1 MTRKRLAT
9 LTFSLLCAAALD
21 ARAAVVELT
30 LYDGTDPGGALFG
43 QPGQTVGWGF
53 RLVNNSAL
61 YWLLVNSTDYA
72 RAAGASNIGSYTDI
86 YAANAVAGIAPNGG
100 SFLSYYSP
108 TPGTAGLG
116 SYRIG
121 DLIPVGSTTW
131 GTIELTYDLWDG
143 DPYGVGDPTVVDS
156 STVTAD
162 TGSVRKKSVRNAKE
176 RRNGGRREVGGGW
189 VANRVLV
196 WPTPGRGQSGASRR
210 RTTDERGM
218 RVGEQRWPLR
228 LLRSASRSPRLIIS

>member
-21 ARAAVVELT
+21 ARAALVELV
-30 LYDGTDPGGALFG
+30 LYDGADPGGALLG

-53 RLVNNSAL
+53 RLVNNSNL

-72 RAAGASNIGSYTDI
+72 LASGASNIGSYADI

-100 SFLSYYSP
+100 YFQSYYSP

-121 DLIPVGSTTW
+121 DLIPVGSMTW
-131 GTIELTYDLWDG
+131 GTIELTYGFWDG
-143 DPYGVGDPTVVDS
+143 DPNDGGEATGDGG
-156 STVTAD
+156 TVTAD
-162 TGSVRKKSVRNAKE
+162 ASVTAIAAAPVPPTLAL
-176 RRNGGRREVGGGW
+176 
-189 VANRVLV
+189 VALGLLGLR
-196 WPTPGRGQSGASRR
+196 RR
-210 RTTDERGM
+210 RT
-218 RVGEQRWPLR
+218 VG
-228 LLRSASRSPRLIIS
+228 

>member
-30 LYDGTDPGGALFG
+30 LYDGTDPGGALLG

-72 RAAGASNIGSYTDI
+72 LASGASDIGSYTDI
-86 YAANAVAGIAPNGG
+86 YGPNAAGIAPNGG
-100 SFLSYYSP
+100 FFQSYYSP
-108 TPGTAGLG
+108 TPGTGLG
-116 SYRIG
+116 SYQIG

-131 GTIELTYDLWDG
+131 GTIELTYSFWDG
-143 DPYGVGDPTVVDS
+143 DPNGVGVPTGDDGTVIADAS
-156 STVTAD
+156 VTAIPVPP
-162 TGSVRKKSVRNAKE
+162 SLAL
-176 RRNGGRREVGGGW
+176 
-189 VANRVLV
+189 VAL
-196 WPTPGRGQSGASRR
+196 GLLGLRR
-210 RTTDERGM
+210 RRA
-218 RVGEQRWPLR
+218 VG
-228 LLRSASRSPRLIIS
+228 